1 MNTSTRPARGR
12 QAAPTKPEISNA
24 LFGIRQ
30 AATAGSLPAMIALV
44 FVAKADEQAVA
55 LKALRDDVGGL
66 ALAFKAESM
75 RRLNDRLHGEFAG
88 ALGELKTAMLA
99 AVDAAAPKQ

>member
-1 MNTSTRPARGR
+1 MNTSTRPVRGR
-12 QAAPTKPEISNA
+12 QATPTKPEISDA

-30 AATAGSLPAMIALV
+30 AATAGSLHAMIAMV
-44 FVAKADEQAVA
+44 FVAKADEQTAA

-66 ALAFKAESM
+66 ELALKAESM

-99 AVDAAAPKQ
+99 AADKAAA

>member
-1 MNTSTRPARGR
+1 MNTSTRPVRGR
-12 QAAPTKPEISNA
+12 QATPTKPEISDA

-30 AATAGSLPAMIALV
+30 AATAGSLHAMIAMV
-44 FVAKADEQAVA
+44 FVAKADEQTAA

-66 ALAFKAESM
+66 ELAFKAESM
-75 RRLNDRLHGEFAG
+75 RRLNDRLHGEFAS

-99 AVDAAAPKQ
+99 AADKAAA